1 MKQFFSTLFDT
12 VAQRLHSETRHEDPH
27 RLMRIRQAMVEL
39 VGPVNDWESELL
51 RHRVLVA
58 DSAKSL
64 WFLRPALLQW
74 LCRRHDERAAMGLV
88 MSLQPLFEGMVE
100 ASLLTPS
107 AAARRARRDSSL
119 GL

>member
-12 VAQRLHSETRHEDPH
+12 VAQRLQSDNRRDDPQ

-39 VGPVNDWESELL
+39 IGPIDDWEADLL

-58 DSAKSL
+58 ESAKAL
-64 WFLRPALLQW
+64 WFMRPALLQW
-74 LCRRHDERAAMGLV
+74 LCRRHEERAAMSLV

-100 ASLLTPS
+100 ASLLAPT
-107 AAARRARRDSSL
+107 AAARRARRETSIRL
-119 GL
+119 